1 MSSDFDV
8 YDKSLGIL
16 VTGYGLTHLMG
27 VLGVFTP
34 AIVGIILP
42 VLIVLAGLR
51 IIMRR

>member
-27 VLGVFTP
+27 VLGVIAP
-34 AIVGIILP
+34 SLVGIILP
-42 VLIVLAGLR
+42 VLVILAGLR
-51 IIMRR
+51 IITRR